1 MQQNS
6 FCHFH
11 YEVAIQFIIGLA
23 LMHVCPM
30 CEQYLMLMYY

>member
-11 YEVAIQFIIGLA
+11 YEVANQFIIGLA
-23 LMHVCPM
+23 LMHVCLM
-30 CEQYLMLMYY
+30 WEQYLMLVYE